1 MKKWIG
7 VSADGSGTGGE
18 EESERNR
25 RKPASEQVAFLEFV
39 TQLTD
44 SEFKLNYLLK
54 QKTLVS
60 GWAASE
66 SLAKASFT
74 SASAK
79 DIKRETTQA
88 LNPDDFVSQV

>member
-39 TQLTD
+39 TD

>member
-1 MKKWIG
+1 M
-7 VSADGSGTGGE
+7 VPVRE

-25 RKPASEQVAFLEFV
+25 RKPTSEQVAFLEFV

-60 GWAASE
+60 G
-66 SLAKASFT
+66 
-74 SASAK
+74 
-79 DIKRETTQA
+79 
-88 LNPDDFVSQV
+88 